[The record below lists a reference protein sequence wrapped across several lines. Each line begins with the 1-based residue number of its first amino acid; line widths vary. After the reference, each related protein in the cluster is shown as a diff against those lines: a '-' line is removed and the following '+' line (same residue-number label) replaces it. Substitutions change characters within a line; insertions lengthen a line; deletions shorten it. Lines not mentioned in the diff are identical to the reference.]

1 MRIALYQPD
10 IPQNAG
16 TILRL
21 GACLSLPV
29 DIIEPCG
36 FPLSHASLRRA
47 GMDYL
52 AHVDMT
58 RHADFAAFMEAA
70 RTAGRRIVL
79 LTTRAGLA
87 HTRFAFRPE
96 DTLLLGRE
104 SAGVPDDVHACAD
117 AAVAVPMA
125 QGMRSLNVAMTAAI
139 VAGEALRQTHLF
151 PVTGD

>member
-29 DIIEPCG
+29 DIIDPCG
-36 FPLSHASLRRA
+36 FPLSHASLKRA

-52 AHVDMT
+52 EHVDMT
-58 RHADFAAFMEAA
+58 RHADFTGFMDEA
-70 RTAGRRIVL
+70 RNTGRRVVL
-79 LTTRAGLA
+79 LTTKASLP
-87 HTRFAFRPE
+87 HTAFAFRQD

-104 SAGVPDDVHACAD
+104 SAGVPGEVHEAVD
-117 AAVAVPMA
+117 ASVTIPMSP
-125 QGMRSLNVAMTAAI
+125 GMRSLNIAMAAAI
-139 VAGEALRQTHLF
+139 VIGEALRQTGMF
-151 PVTGD
+151 PSP